1 MSKKNKNS
9 KDEYTCRREGEII
22 KIEIRD
28 GTRKILYRTKF
39 NAQDKNAL
47 IMLLGVLEKYSGFSV
62 YALIQEKLKVG
73 EWW

>member
-1 MSKKNKNS
+1 MSKNREKN
-9 KDEYTCRREGEII
+9 EYTCRKEGEVI
-22 KIEIRD
+22 KVEIRD
-28 GTRKILYRTKF
+28 ATRKILYRTKF
-39 NAQDKNAL
+39 NAQDKNAI